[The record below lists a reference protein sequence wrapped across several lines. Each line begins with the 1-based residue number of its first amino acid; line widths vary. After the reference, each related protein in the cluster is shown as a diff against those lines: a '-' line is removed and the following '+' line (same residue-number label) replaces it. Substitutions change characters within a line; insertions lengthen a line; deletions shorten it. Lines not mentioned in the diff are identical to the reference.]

1 MKYILL
7 ILFLIG
13 LVSPLQANDSYY
25 YFKQISIKEGLPSS
39 VTTIYD
45 DEDGFL
51 WIGTIYGIYRFDGEK
66 LTKPHFSDTQ
76 QMSSYTYS
84 IAGDSEGHIW
94 GFTDKGVSLY
104 NNKEDTF
111 EPFLMNG
118 KPIKAYNVLSDED
131 YILFPVQGELLRYDK
146 HLKSCNRLTLQHQ
159 DKQLL
164 LFKIEV
170 YDAEHYIGLTYQH
183 TLILINRNTG
193 ETQPTPFAN
202 TNPAWDFHCD
212 FQNRYWIS
220 CYGKGIVCYTK
231 EGKLIDSYTPQNSGL
246 NNVAILE
253 IEERNQQIWLATDG
267 GGINIINPDTRQ
279 VTVLSSQGDHNFPAN
294 SVTCLNNGANNMW
307 VGMVRE
313 GVLGA
318 KENFITTYTKSPEN
332 SPYGMSEKCPLCLIE
347 DADGILWI
355 GTDGGGVNSF
365 NPQTEKFTHY
375 PATSEEKIVSIC
387 AYSEDELLISNYHTG
402 VHLFNKKTGTYRKFI
417 IADEV
422 TDNSLTSTSMVVNLF
437 ANQQG
442 EIEFHGKGYY
452 RYNKKTKQ
460 FIPLNVTESRYAGP
474 WIYIG
479 TYQSKNYFHNQNCI
493 FRYNYQS
500 NEVEPISVSNDRH
513 IIAASLDQTGKVW
526 IANRNNL
533 SCLTIDTNE
542 MEVIKLPDNN
552 DLVTSLVIDRQ
563 GVIWMGTPGALYS
576 YSPRQKHFVIFSES
590 DGVLPNDF
598 LPKPV
603 LITHDNNVYMG
614 GAMGL
619 VRVNQALNQQKEQ
632 NNTLRIKL
640 LDVRL
645 NGSNTAA
652 CCEQDIPSLEIPSSF
667 TLLEVHTKLDGTD
680 LFRKRI
686 YRFQIEGL
694 NNDYTE
700 SSKSH
705 LSLRTLP
712 PGDYRI
718 HAQCT
723 MANGLWSD
731 SFTLLHLTVLPP
743 WWQRSWFIAS
753 VALLV
758 LAALAYVVHLREV
771 RIQRELKEKER
782 QIYKDKVQA
791 LININHELR
800 TPLTLIYSPLKQLL
814 NSKQMPHELR
824 NKLQGVLK
832 QTRQMKNIINM
843 ILNIRRME
851 VGQNTLCLTPTLL
864 NEWLQTIVND
874 FKNEFE
880 MRNISLTFHPDPQI
894 DTISCDTNQCEIIIN
909 NLLMNAY
916 KFNNPGAT
924 VTVATHLE
932 ENKDFI
938 RIEISGNGTDSSNE
952 DFPKLGLSYTKQ
964 LVEMHGGQINA
975 KNKEEGGD
983 TFYFTLPIHQEFVQT
998 TCPVRPYLNDFLSSN
1013 ATTRLEEQ
1021 TAEPA
1026 KFYSI
1031 LIVESDPDL
1040 CDFMTANLQ
1049 SIFEKTYIAHDGME
1063 ALPIIVSHLPQ
1074 LIISDVALPRISG
1087 LELCRK
1093 VKQNPE
1099 TSFIPVVLLAP
1110 DMDELNAEDGY
1121 KTGADAYIAKPF
1133 DMDLLMIQVQNILN
1147 NRNIVQK
1154 HYLPTAKTSEI
1165 LHTKTNNYVEE
1176 QFVSQ
1181 LNKAIADNLSN
1192 TELDVNMVAKLM
1204 YMSRASLYNKMK
1216 VIIGTGVNEYITK
1229 QRIELA
1235 QKLLIETNLSVR
1247 EVSEKTG
1254 FLHQRN
1260 FSVIFKKVTGVSPTE
1275 YRKNLLS

>member
-66 LTKPHFSDTQ
+66 LTKPHVSDTQ
-76 QMSSYTYS
+76 QMSTFTYS
-84 IAGDSEGHIW
+84 IAGDSEGRIW

-146 HLKSCNRLTLQHQ
+146 HLKSCNRLTLQHP

-164 LFKIEV
+164 LLKVEV
-170 YDAEHYIGLTYQH
+170 YDTKHYIGLTYQH

-193 ETQPTPFAN
+193 ETQPAPFAN

-212 FQNRYWIS
+212 SQNRYWIS
-220 CYGKGIVCYTK
+220 CYGKGIACYTK

-246 NNVAILE
+246 NNAAILE

-279 VTVLSSQGDHNFPAN
+279 VTVLSSQGNHNFPAN

-318 KENFITTYTKSPEN
+318 KENFITTYTKSPVN

-365 NPQTEKFTHY
+365 NPQTEQFTHY
-375 PATSEEKIVSIC
+375 PATSGEKIVSIC
-387 AYSEDELLISNYHTG
+387 AYSKDELLISNYHTG
-402 VHLFNKKTGTYRKFI
+402 IHIFNKKTGIYRKFTI
-417 IADEV
+417 VDKA
-422 TDNSLTSTSMVVNLF
+422 TDSNITGTGMVVNLF
-437 ANQQG
+437 VNQQD

-460 FIPLNVTESRYAGP
+460 FIPLNVAENRYTGS

-500 NEVEPISVSNDRH
+500 DEIEPISVSNGRH
-513 IIAASLDQTGKVW
+513 IIAASMDQTGKIW

-542 MEVIKLPDNN
+542 REVIELPDNN
-552 DLVTSLVIDRQ
+552 DLVTSLVIDHQ
-563 GVIWMGTPGALYS
+563 GVVWMGTPGALYS

-603 LITHDNNVYMG
+603 LITHDDNVYMG

-619 VRVNQALNQQKEQ
+619 VRVNRALNQQKKQ

-652 CCEQDIPSLEIPSSF
+652 CCEQDIPNLEVPSSF

-718 HAQCT
+718 DAQCT

-743 WWQRSWFIAS
+743 WWQRSWFIALA
-753 VALLV
+753 ALLV
-758 LAALAYVVHLREV
+758 IAGLVYVVHLREV

-824 NKLQGVLK
+824 DKLQGVLK
-832 QTRQMKNIINM
+832 QTRQMKNIIN
-843 ILNIRRME
+843 I
-851 VGQNTLCLTPTLL
+851 
-864 NEWLQTIVND
+864 
-874 FKNEFE
+874 
-880 MRNISLTFHPDPQI
+880 
-894 DTISCDTNQCEIIIN
+894 
-909 NLLMNAY
+909 
-916 KFNNPGAT
+916 
-924 VTVATHLE
+924 
-932 ENKDFI
+932 
-938 RIEISGNGTDSSNE
+938 
-952 DFPKLGLSYTKQ
+952 
-964 LVEMHGGQINA
+964 
-975 KNKEEGGD
+975 
-983 TFYFTLPIHQEFVQT
+983 TLPIRQELVQAM
-998 TCPVRPYLNDFLSSN
+998 CPVRPYLNDFPSADSTLPQG
-1013 ATTRLEEQ
+1013 EQ
-1021 TAEPA
+1021 TVQPA

-1099 TSFIPVVLLAP
+1099 TNFIPVVLLAP
-1110 DMDELNAEDGY
+1110 DMDELDAEDGY

-1133 DMDLLMIQVQNILN
+1133 DMDLLMVQVQSILN

-1165 LHTKTNNYVEE
+1165 PHTKTNNYVEK

-1192 TELDVNMVAKLM
+1192 TELNVNMVAKLM

-1216 VIIGTGVNEYITK
+1216 AIIGTGVNEYITK

-1235 QKLLIETNLSVR
+1235 QKLLTETNLSVR

-1260 FSVIFKKVTGVSPTE
+1260 FSVIFKNATGASPTE
-1275 YRKNLLS
+1275 YRKEGE